1 MPVIAEPAPRRCDIG
16 RTRHLDV
23 DKQSIER
30 RVKAELPHKMQK
42 LAIRLTG
49 PILLRKPKKLIECLF
64 CDVIVKQAGLFPV
77 RIAEL
82 GFNILEQIS
91 PF

>member
-1 MPVIAEPAPRRCDIG
+1 MPVIAEPPPWRCDIG

-30 RVKAELPHKMQK
+30 GIKPELPHEMQK
-42 LAIRLTG
+42 LAIRLAG
-49 PILLRKPKKLIECLF
+49 PILQRKPKKLIECLF
-64 CDVIVKQAGLFPV
+64 CDVIVKQDGLFPV

-82 GFNILEQIS
+82 GCNILEQIS